1 MAGTNLGT
9 AWIQIKPSMRGMT
22 SSIRSELSGIGG
34 NEGASMGSKFSNAFA
49 AKVGMVS
56 AVTERVFSGAISTI
70 SNQISDAV
78 YRADTLNRFPKV
90 MEMMG
95 YSADD
100 AAKSVE
106 KLREGVKGIPT
117 SLADVVSGTQ
127 QLASITGDVNK
138 ASDWTLAVSDAMLI
152 MTGDVNEASRGMHQF
167 MQILSSGRV
176 TGNDWNTIMEV
187 ASPIMNELARSL
199 GYTSAAMGGDFYTAL
214 QKGTLSID
222 DMMAA
227 LVKLD
232 KEGGNGLESLHERVK
247 TSTGGI
253 EATITNLKQS
263 ISLALVDIIQ
273 SIGAE
278 NIQSIISA
286 IKQGILVILD
296 VLKNL
301 FMFAKDNWSW
311 LQYVAGAIA
320 VFFAGA
326 TVVKGI
332 LKIKNAIG
340 GLHTAITGIF
350 GKASQ
355 TTLAKSAESTFSGI
369 GTGIKNALT
378 TIKDILTGVVQAIM
392 EPVKELFKGIGEA
405 LASFFTALAN
415 PQIAIGAAMFAAAAA
430 AIAAA
435 IFLIG
440 SAIGAVM
447 PALTELFNNIIMP
460 IAQFIADTVL
470 NLINVLTQ
478 SIVILTN
485 EALIPLGEF
494 MLNTFVTILQTVT
507 DTVTRLTQG
516 AIVPLINTLSG
527 ALIGVLRAVGDV
539 LTNVVKAALE
549 GVASV
554 VRATGDG
561 FREMGRGI
569 QMALDGVRGV
579 LHEFVDLIKSVAAA
593 AVAIVALVKD
603 RSIVYGNGYARISGY
618 SLGGRVIGNG
628 STTSDSI
635 PAMLSNGEY
644 VIKASTAQ
652 EVGYDALDKLNQ
664 TGTVG
669 DKMVNYFTING
680 YNKSPEE
687 LAEIISRKIAF
698 SQKGVI
704 G

>member
-9 AWIQIKPSMRGMT
+9 AWIQIKPSMKGMT

-34 NEGASMGSKFSNAFA
+34 NEGTAMGSKFSNAFA

-56 AVTERVFSGAISTI
+56 AVTERVFSGAVNVI

-95 YSADD
+95 YSAED

-106 KLREGVKGIPT
+106 KLRDGVKGIPT

-127 QLASITGDVNK
+127 RLASITGDVNK
-138 ASDWTLAVSDAMLI
+138 ASDWALAISDAMLI
-152 MTGDVNEASRGMHQF
+152 TTGDVNEAKRGMEQF
-167 MQILSSGRV
+167 MQILARGKPE
-176 TGNDWNTIMEV
+176 GNDWNTIMEI
-187 ASPIMNELARSL
+187 AGPIMNELAKSL
-199 GYTSAAMGGDFYTAL
+199 GYAGAELGGDFYTAL
-214 QKGTLSID
+214 QKGKLSTE

-232 KEGGNGLESLHERVK
+232 QEGGGGLSSLSERVK

-253 EATITNLKQS
+253 EATMTSLKQS
-263 ISLALVDIIQ
+263 ISNAIVDIIQ
-273 SIGAE
+273 SIGSE
-278 NIQSIISA
+278 NIEGIING
-286 IKQGILVILD
+286 IKEALLTLVG

-301 FMFAKDNWSW
+301 MLFLKDNWSW

-320 VFFAGA
+320 AFFAGA
-326 TVVKGI
+326 TVIKGI
-332 LKIKNAIG
+332 LKIKNAFA
-340 GLHTAITGIF
+340 GLHSTITGIF

-355 TTLAKSAESTFSGI
+355 STLAKNAESTFSGI
-369 GTGIKNALT
+369 GTGIKNALV
-378 TIKDILTGVVQAIM
+378 TIKDILVGVVQVIM
-392 EPVKELFKGIGEA
+392 EPIKELFKGIGEA
-405 LASFFTALAN
+405 LANFFTALAN
-415 PQIAIGAAMFAAAAA
+415 PQIAIGAAMFAIAAAS
-430 AIAAA
+430 IAAA

-440 SAIGAVM
+440 TAIGAVM
-447 PALTELFNNIIMP
+447 PTIEALFNNIIMP
-460 IAQFIADTVL
+460 IAQFIAETVL

-478 SIVILTN
+478 SLIMLTTQ
-485 EALIPLGEF
+485 ALIPLGEF
-494 MLNTFVTILQTVT
+494 LANTFVLIINTVT
-507 DTVTRLTQG
+507 DTIIRLTQS
-516 AIVPLINTLSG
+516 AVIPLINTMSG
-527 ALIGVLRAVGDV
+527 AFINVMRTVGNV
-539 LTNVVKAALE
+539 LTGVVKVALE
-549 GVASV
+549 SVASV

-561 FREMGRGI
+561 FREMGIGI
-569 QMALDGVRGV
+569 RNALEGVQGV
-579 LHEFVDLIKSVAAA
+579 LSTFVDLIKSVASA

-603 RSIVYGNGYARISGY
+603 RSIEYGNGYARVSGY
-618 SLGGRVIGNG
+618 SLGGRVIGQG

-635 PAMLSNGEY
+635 PAMLSDGEY

-652 EVGYDALDKLNQ
+652 QVGYDALDKLNE
-664 TGTVG
+664 TGALG
-669 DKMVNYFTING
+669 SKMVNYFTING